1 MFIVAYLAHGNIRRK
16 ENLSSSPMYIFGKL
30 NLPFL
35 PSLKSQE
42 AKWRPFSTTPD
53 GHPPTPAGPQ
63 YKDFEKASN
72 HCGVSCSI
80 ILSIQVCGI
89 WRKGIRRDCAT
100 LVILPLVTLITLS
113 PLNFSHAV
121 VWLGKRVS
129 DNVNFLICVATMSFL
144 AVCHFF
150 VKVACLER
158 AQAYIAEILL
168 PRRHHVCII
177 HQHPSP
183 AHGWKTA
190 RPICVAGAR
199 GFPHPQRLLL
209 LFCQGRF
216 LPVRPLGRRGRH
228 FGV

>member
-1 MFIVAYLAHGNIRRK
+1 MK
-16 ENLSSSPMYIFGKL
+16 EGLCYIGDI
-30 NLPFL
+30 
-35 PSLKSQE
+35 
-42 AKWRPFSTTPD
+42 A
-53 GHPPTPAGPQ
+53 A
-63 YKDFEKASN
+63 
-72 HCGVSCSI
+72 CGS
-80 ILSIQVCGI
+80 
-89 WRKGIRRDCAT
+89 
-100 LVILPLVTLITLS
+100 ITLS
-113 PLNFSHAV
+113 PLNFSLAV

-144 AVCHFF
+144 AVCHFL

-158 AQAYIAEILL
+158 AQAYLSEILL

-228 FGV
+228 FGVQ